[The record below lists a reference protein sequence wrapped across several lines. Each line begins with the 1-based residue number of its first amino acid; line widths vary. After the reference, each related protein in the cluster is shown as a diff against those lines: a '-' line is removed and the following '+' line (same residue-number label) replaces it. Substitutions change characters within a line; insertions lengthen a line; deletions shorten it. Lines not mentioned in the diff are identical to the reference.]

1 MDKFYLT
8 TPIYYVNDVPH
19 IGHAYTTIAADVL
32 ARYYRARGADVFFL
46 TGTDEHGAK
55 VAEAAAGRGVP
66 PKQFVDEI
74 VPRFKEAWRGLEI
87 GYDYFIRTS
96 DERHEQGARRF
107 LSRLH
112 EVGDVYKGLYEGL
125 YCVGCERFYQPDEL
139 TPEGNC
145 PLHLTKPVRYAE
157 ENYFFRLSAYAETLI
172 RAISDP
178 ADPHHFEIEP
188 TARRNEILGKLN
200 AGLQDLSIS
209 RASLTW
215 GIQLPW
221 DPAQT
226 CYVWIEALMNYVTA
240 VGYGDDPAEL
250 ARRWPADVHLMAKDI
265 LWFHS
270 VIWPAMLISAGLAVP
285 RKVYAHGFFTIN
297 GQKMSKTLGNVIA
310 PQELIERY
318 GADAS
323 RYLLLSEFPFG
334 VDGNV
339 SLDSFNQ
346 RFNADLA
353 NDLGNLLNRT
363 VSMINRYFQGAVPSP
378 STEPHADD
386 RELIASASSLAER
399 IDRAI
404 PALEFSVGLE
414 AVRSVVSEANRY
426 VDATQPWALARSDRA
441 RLETVLR
448 NVAEA
453 LRLIAIE
460 LQPVM
465 PEAIGRLLEQLGLS
479 AERAGER
486 RWGAFPDGTRVVEKP
501 TPLFPKLELVD
512 GRAGR

>member
-1 MDKFYLT
+1 VNKFYLT

-32 ARYYRARGADVFFL
+32 ARYQRARGADVYFL
-46 TGTDEHGAK
+46 TGTDEHGVK
-55 VAEAAAGRGVP
+55 VAEAAAARGVP
-66 PKQFVDEI
+66 PRQFVDEI
-74 VPRFKEAWRGLEI
+74 VPRFQEAWRGLGI

-96 DERHEQGARRF
+96 DERHERGARKF
-107 LSRLH
+107 LARLH

-145 PLHLTKPVRYAE
+145 PLHLRPPERYAE
-157 ENYFFRLSAYAETLI
+157 ENYFFRLSAYAEALT
-172 RAISDP
+172 RAIGDPSDRNHF
-178 ADPHHFEIEP
+178 AIDPP
-188 TARRNEILGKLN
+188 ARRNEILGKLQG
-200 AGLQDLSIS
+200 GLQDISIS

-221 DPAQT
+221 DPSQT

-240 VGYGDDPAEL
+240 VGYGDDEAQFRRYWPAEL
-250 ARRWPADVHLMAKDI
+250 HLMAKDI

-285 RKVYAHGFFTIN
+285 RRVYAHGFFTIN

-310 PQELIERY
+310 PGELVDRY

-339 SLDSFNQ
+339 SLESFNQ

-363 VSMINRYFQGAVPSP
+363 VSMINRYFEGAVPP
-378 STEPHADD
+378 AGPEVDPAD
-386 RELIASASSLAER
+386 RELTAAASGLAER
-399 IDRAI
+399 VDRAF

-414 AVRSVVSEANRY
+414 AVRSVVSGANRY
-426 VDATQPWALARSDRA
+426 VDATQPWSLARSDRS
-441 RLETVLR
+441 RLGAVLH

-453 LRLIAIE
+453 LRLIAHE

-465 PEAIGRLLEQLGLS
+465 PGAAAALLAQLGL
-479 AERAGER
+479 ADAGER
-486 RWGAFPDGTRVVEKP
+486 RWGAFPEGARVAARP
-501 TPLFPKLELVD
+501 RPLFPKLELVD

>member
-1 MDKFYLT
+1 VKKFYLT

-32 ARYYRARGADVFFL
+32 ARYYRARGADVFSL

-55 VAEAAAGRGVP
+55 VAEAAAAKGVP
-66 PKQFVDEI
+66 PRQFVDEI
-74 VPRFKEAWRGLEI
+74 VPRFKEAWRGLGI
-87 GYDYFIRTS
+87 GYDHFIRTS

-107 LSRLH
+107 LTRLH
-112 EVGDVYKGLYEGL
+112 EGGDVYKGLYEGL

-145 PLHLTKPVRYAE
+145 PLHLTPPVQYAE
-157 ENYFFRLSAYAETLI
+157 ENYFFRLSAYAEALI

-178 ADPHHFEIEP
+178 NDPNHFRIDP
-188 TARRNEILGKLN
+188 PARRNEILGKLN
-200 AGLQDLSIS
+200 AGLQDISIS

-221 DPAQT
+221 DPSQT

-240 VGYGDDPAEL
+240 VGYGDDEAQLE
-250 ARRWPADVHLMAKDI
+250 RYWPADLHLMAKDI

-285 RKVYAHGFFTIN
+285 RRVYAHGFFTIN

-310 PQELIERY
+310 PHELVDRY

-339 SLDSFNQ
+339 SLDSFDQ

-363 VSMINRYFQGAVPSP
+363 VSMINRYFGGDVPAP
-378 STEPHADD
+378 GQADPADRDLVAAAST
-386 RELIASASSLAER
+386 LAER
-399 IDRAI
+399 VDRAF

-414 AVRSVVSEANRY
+414 AVRSVVSQANRY
-426 VDATQPWALARSDRA
+426 VDATQPWSLARSDRV
-441 RLETVLR
+441 RLEAVLH
-448 NVAEA
+448 NVAET
-453 LRLIAIE
+453 LRLIALE

-465 PEAIGRLLEQLGLS
+465 PNATAGLLEQLGLS
-479 AERAGER
+479 AADAGER
-486 RWGAFPDGTRVVEKP
+486 RWGAFPAGRRAASRP